1 LKVEKENKM
10 FGSYITR
17 SYLQSLKFKPF
28 DDAMYDGFAGVR
40 SPVPFYADDG
50 DEYLII
56 LDGNYVEMYD
66 AEGELLESCD
76 DISELPY

>member
-1 LKVEKENKM
+1 MNN
-10 FGSYITR
+10 YITR
-17 SYLQSLKFKPF
+17 SYLKTLNFKPF
-28 DDAMYDGFAGVR
+28 DDAMYDGFAGVQ

-66 AEGELLESCD
+66 ADGELLESCD
-76 DISELPY
+76 DITLL

>member
-1 LKVEKENKM
+1 MNN
-10 FGSYITR
+10 YITR
-17 SYLQSLKFKPF
+17 SYLKTLNFKPF
-28 DDAMYDGFAGVR
+28 DDAMYDGFAGVN

-50 DEYLII
+50 YEFLVI

-76 DISELPY
+76 DITLL